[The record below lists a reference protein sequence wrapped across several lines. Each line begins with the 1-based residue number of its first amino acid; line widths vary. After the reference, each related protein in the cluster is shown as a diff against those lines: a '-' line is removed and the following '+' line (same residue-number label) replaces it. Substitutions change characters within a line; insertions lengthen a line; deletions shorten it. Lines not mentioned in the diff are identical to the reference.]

1 MIKVALIGLV
11 AVALGGC
18 SLTSKQRAY
27 VAAHPQEAMQWYS
40 ATQIDKRDKDPS
52 YRPGGENNP
61 HYKF

>member
-11 AVALGGC
+11 ALSLGAC
-18 SLTSKQRAY
+18 TLTSRQKALI
-27 VAAHPQEAMQWYS
+27 AAHPQEAMQWYS

-61 HYKF
+61 HYKW